1 MGVTVQSLTRPV
13 MAATHLVYT
22 LTLLVLLL
30 VLPTNSSP
38 YGKRAADALAV
49 GDAEPISAMN
59 GFYGNPLYRPY
70 GFVQQYLILLKLKT
84 RLLGRLSSNM
94 IQQHQQQQMLNKS
107 HKLLGFEQQLHVEN
121 HKMLAK

>member
-1 MGVTVQSLTRPV
+1 MGIDQSLTRPV

-22 LTLLVLLL
+22 LTLLVLLS
-30 VLPTNSSP
+30 VLPTSSSP

-70 GFVQQYLILLKLKT
+70 GFGAWGY
-84 RLLGRLSSNM
+84 GSAGYM
-94 IQQHQQQQMLNKS
+94 KS
-107 HKLLGFEQQLHVEN
+107 HLVIPGVYGGYHYYGFH
-121 HKMLAK
+121 HY